1 MLLLIIR
8 IYLVKGLV
16 IPNLDPSLWPLEDMV
31 TSSQNDELVRPFS
44 MEEIQVALFQVEKNK
59 TAGHDGFPMEF
70 FQVLLG
76 VHQTGH
82 NGSF

>member
-1 MLLLIIR
+1 
-8 IYLVKGLV
+8 
-16 IPNLDPSLWPLEDMV
+16 
-31 TSSQNDELVRPFS
+31 
-44 MEEIQVALFQVEKNK
+44 VEKNK

-76 VHQTGH
+76 FHQTGH